1 MLSSSKNRR
10 AAFRPKDIAM
20 NTPIPAIMIAA
31 VLLTL
36 NAASAPADE
45 VVSAARLQSQAT
57 VEDILYAPDH
67 VSGQIINHGN
77 KRLDNVQI
85 LVTYAWLWSDDRR
98 TDEDA
103 PGWSEFHTLA
113 GAIPPN
119 GSLAFSFPHQPL
131 PAQRDDGHFLSS
143 VRMVGFTE
151 FENP

>member
-31 VLLTL
+31 VWLTL

-113 GAIPPN
+113 GAIAPN
-119 GSLAFSFPHQPL
+119 GSVAFSFPHQPL
-131 PAQRDDGHFLSS
+131 QAQRDDGHFLSS
-143 VRMVGFTE
+143 VRIVGFTE